1 MLQGNPFETQLE
13 VNERTYTIRQEMALG
28 RGVSLPGI
36 RARIET
42 WREAVELGF
51 DLRSLEVPSLN
62 AFKSAWWLP
71 AGIAIAFLLSVFISQ

>member
-13 VNERTYTIRQEMALG
+13 VNERTHSIRQEVALG
-28 RGVSLPGI
+28 SVSRSRGV
-36 RARIET
+36 RARLES
-42 WREAVELGF
+42 WRETMKLDF
-51 DLRSLEVPSLN
+51 DLRDLEAPSLN